1 VLLSPETYLIAGAFV
16 VDTSGGHVEAPQW
29 PGVLGPT
36 GVREQGTGTQ
46 GLPRN
51 LGDPAV
57 STDIFRL
64 GNRNNNSPEPTV
76 ARPGRW
82 EQTGR
87 NGGIAKRRQRS
98 AAKRT
103 TGGLNVP

>member
-1 VLLSPETYLIAGAFV
+1 MRSSPETLFIAGAFV

-36 GVREQGTGTQ
+36 GVREQGIGTQ

-64 GNRNNNSPEPTV
+64 GTRNNNSPEPTAV
-76 ARPGRW
+76 VPAAGSKQDDTVVSPSEGNEARRYGR
-82 EQTGR
+82 QG
-87 NGGIAKRRQRS
+87 
-98 AAKRT
+98 
-103 TGGLNVP
+103 V